1 MKESH
6 NTTTGFVKKM
16 SKKFFK
22 KFQILHQS
30 NLFRLQTCNLQYLV
44 IAKAPYVSNFVEI
57 RIYKIPGTTKCE
69 FASCR
74 GADRQLAF
82 CFSLDAN
89 VFTMSVLSVWY

>member
-1 MKESH
+1 MC
-6 NTTTGFVKKM
+6 
-16 SKKFFK
+16 
-22 KFQILHQS
+22 QI
-30 NLFRLQTCNLQYLV
+30 
-44 IAKAPYVSNFVEI
+44 FVEI